1 MNAAASEELSLLR
14 TYLQLQRVVLS
25 GIDKKQFR
33 HTKTQFIILTVLAL
47 RGPLYMSQIAQYIS
61 SSNEQATRAVA
72 PLADEGLVERTIH
85 PDNRKHVYVSLSE
98 QGREYVDETLSEVH
112 SSAQKAILNALDSE
126 EAEKM
131 KDAMNVILEALSKI
145 V

>member
-14 TYLQLQRVVLS
+14 TYLQLQKVVLS

-112 SSAQKAILNALDSE
+112 SSAQKAILNALDPE